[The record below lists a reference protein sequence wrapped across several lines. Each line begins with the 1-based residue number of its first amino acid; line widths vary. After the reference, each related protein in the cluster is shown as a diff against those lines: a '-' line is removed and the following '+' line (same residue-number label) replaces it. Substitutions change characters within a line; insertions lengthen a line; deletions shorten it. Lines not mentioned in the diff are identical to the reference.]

1 MNRKSLILCIL
12 AILMAA
18 GCSRFRDVALE
29 NIAVSQFN
37 MTSLSS
43 ARIKIS
49 ATLNNPTG
57 GRIRLTQMNGALR
70 LKDKQIALFSMDS
83 ALVFDA
89 RSTST
94 NEGVVSM
101 KISDMSVLFSGTID
115 LDETLLQQIRL
126 DIDATVKSGGIKRTL
141 HLSDIPAKELL
152 EL

>member
-18 GCSRFRDVALE
+18 GCSRFRDIAIE
-29 NIAVSQFN
+29 NITVSQFN

-43 ARIKIS
+43 ARIKIR

>member
-12 AILMAA
+12 AIMMAA

>member
-57 GRIRLTQMNGALR
+57 GRIRLTQMNCALR

-83 ALVFDA
+83 AMVFDA

-101 KISDMSVLFSGTID
+101 KINDMSVLFSGAVD

>member
-1 MNRKSLILCIL
+1 
-12 AILMAA
+12 MAA

>member
-1 MNRKSLILCIL
+1 M
-12 AILMAA
+12 MAA
-18 GCSRFRDVALE
+18 GCSRFRDIAIE
-29 NIAVSQFN
+29 NITVSQFN

-43 ARIKIS
+43 ARIKIR

>member
-1 MNRKSLILCIL
+1 
-12 AILMAA
+12 MAA
-18 GCSRFRDVALE
+18 GCSRFRDIAIE
-29 NIAVSQFN
+29 NITVSQFN

-43 ARIKIS
+43 ARIKIR